1 MKRLITASLLLVMA
15 AAAWSQKSVTIWQC
29 YDSAAITTSLSGESD
44 LYGAMSELHD
54 RNLASAWLPSLD
66 LNGSFSYQSDVVDMS
81 DMFSS
86 LPIDPGIL
94 PSIPHEQYRA
104 TLDVSQVFWDGG
116 VTRSARAVEQVVSE
130 LNMKQNEADIYRLRE
145 QVNNYY
151 FSILL
156 TASQAEVTRLLI
168 ADIDARIGETAS
180 AVANGVLTPVTL
192 DVLRAEKIKAGQ
204 MLTDLD
210 RRHDALA
217 GALEHITGMTGLRD
231 AVLMLPEPAIT
242 GDESIDNPDLRLFDV
257 RSRQLE
263 VSKNLLKSQRMPKAF
278 GYIQGGYGNP
288 PGNNFLSETADFYY
302 SLGAGIKWNIFDWNK
317 SSNDRRSLT
326 VQQQLLEIK
335 RGAAEESLHR
345 LLTLKKAEID
355 ALRESGDSD
364 DELIAIRQKVAAAAA
379 SQLENGTI
387 TASQYLTE
395 LNNEKQA
402 VLNAA
407 MRKIGISR
415 AEVEYIYITGYNK

>member
-1 MKRLITASLLLVMA
+1 MLMVMA

-29 YDSAAITTSLSGESD
+29 YDSAAITTFLSGERD
-44 LYGAMSELHD
+44 LYSTISDLHD
-54 RNLASAWLPSLD
+54 RNLTAVWLPSLD

-81 DMFSS
+81 EMFSS

-151 FSILL
+151 FSLLL

-168 ADIDARIGETAS
+168 ADLDARIGETAS

-204 MLTDLD
+204 VLTELN

-217 GALEHITGMTGLRD
+217 GALEHITGMTGLKD
-231 AVLMLPEPAIT
+231 AILMLPEPAIS
-242 GDESIDNPDLRLFDV
+242 GDETIDNPDLRLFDI

-302 SLGAGIKWNIFDWNK
+302 SFGAGIKWNIFDWNK
-317 SSNDRRSLT
+317 SSNDRRSLAL
-326 VQQQLLEIK
+326 QQQLIDIK

-345 LLTLKKAEID
+345 MLTLKKAEID
-355 ALRESGDSD
+355 GLRESGASD

>member
-1 MKRLITASLLLVMA
+1 MLMVMA

-29 YDSAAITTSLSGESD
+29 YDSAAITTFLSGERD
-44 LYGAMSELHD
+44 LYSTISDLHD
-54 RNLASAWLPSLD
+54 RNLTAVWLPSLD

-81 DMFSS
+81 EMFSS

-151 FSILL
+151 FSLLL

-168 ADIDARIGETAS
+168 ADLDARIGETAS

-204 MLTDLD
+204 VLTELN

-217 GALEHITGMTGLRD
+217 GALEHITGMTGLKD
-231 AVLMLPEPAIT
+231 AILMLPEPAIS
-242 GDESIDNPDLRLFDV
+242 GDEAIDNPDLRLFDI

-302 SLGAGIKWNIFDWNK
+302 SFGAGIKWNIFDWNK
-317 SSNDRRSLT
+317 SSNDRRSLAL
-326 VQQQLLEIK
+326 QQQLIDIK

-345 LLTLKKAEID
+345 MLTLKKAEID
-355 ALRESGDSD
+355 GLRESGASD

>member
-1 MKRLITASLLLVMA
+1 MKRLITASLILGMA
-15 AAAWSQKSVTIWQC
+15 AAAWSQKSVTLWQC
-29 YDSAAITTSLSGESD
+29 YDSAAVSTSLSGEND
-44 LYGAMSELHD
+44 LYGAMADLRD
-54 RNLASAWLPSLD
+54 RNLAAAWLPSLD

-81 DMFSS
+81 DLLSS
-86 LPIDPGIL
+86 LPVPAGSL

-104 TLDVSQVFWDGG
+104 TLDISQVFWDGG
-116 VTRSARAVEQVVSE
+116 VTRSARAVEQVISE
-130 LNMKQNEADIYRLRE
+130 LNMKQNDADIYRLRE

-151 FSILL
+151 FSLLL
-156 TASQAEVTRLLI
+156 TASQMEVTNLLM
-168 ADIDARIGETAS
+168 ADLDARINETAS
-180 AVANGVLTPVTL
+180 AVSNGVLTPVTL
-192 DVLRAEKIKAGQ
+192 DVLKAEKIKAGQ
-204 MLTDLD
+204 ALTELS

-217 GALEHITGMTGLRD
+217 GALEHITGMTGLKD
-231 AVLMLPEPAIT
+231 AELVLPDPAIT
-242 GDESIDNPDLRLFDV
+242 GDETIDNPDLRLFDA

-278 GYIQGGYGNP
+278 GYVQGGYGNP

-302 SLGAGIKWNIFDWNK
+302 SFGAGIKWNIFDWNK
-317 SSNDRRSLT
+317 SSNDRKSLT
-326 VQQQLLEIK
+326 LQQQLIDIK
-335 RGAAEESLHR
+335 RSATEESLYR
-345 LLTLKKAEID
+345 MLTLKKAEID

-364 DELIAIRQKVAAAAA
+364 DELIAIRQRVAAAAA

-407 MRKIGISR
+407 MRKISISR